1 MSGESHRVGE
11 HEITLGIPA
20 SYSIRIDV
28 LTAAGQHAQRAFA
41 AALAVCWRG
50 KGRPT
55 SKLSAHRYD
64 VLAFGG
70 AVIDELTGRGVPYQ
84 QIVEVGGLAW
94 VGLSEATEIPTEVEV
109 EDQANFTE
117 VGVNSTG

>member
-1 MSGESHRVGE
+1 MSDETHRVGE
-11 HEITLGIPA
+11 HEITLGVPA

-55 SKLSAHRYD
+55 VKLSKYRFD
-64 VLAFGG
+64 VLSFGG
-70 AVIDELTGRGVPYQ
+70 GVIDELTARGVPYQ

-94 VGLSEATEIPTEVEV
+94 VALSEATEIPTEDEV
-109 EDQANFTE
+109 DDQANFIE
-117 VGVNSTG
+117 VGVSSTG